1 MAARE
6 AKSASERIAAELRTR
21 ILKGDLLPGERIRQE
36 AIAEEFGVSRLPIR
50 EALRILE
57 SGGLIRLVASTGAWV
72 ASMSPAELEESYLIR
87 ERLEPLL
94 LGLAVPFHNE
104 ESLSEIEKIA
114 VALEQAD
121 SVEEFVDFDR
131 KFHLKTFEG
140 PPVDN
145 LRSMVVRLWNTTQH
159 YRRAFVELQWEKGL
173 EETFIEHRLLMSAIS
188 RGDVK
193 AAEDLMALHIRKT
206 RLALEDTPDIFQ

>member
-1 MAARE
+1 MASRE
-6 AKSASERIAAELRTR
+6 TQSASERIAAELRTR

-72 ASMSPAELEESYLIR
+72 ASMSPAELEESYRIR

-94 LGLAVPFHNE
+94 LGLAVPFHNA
-104 ESLSEIEKIA
+104 ESLSEIEKVAEA
-114 VALEQAD
+114 VEQAET
-121 SVEEFVDFDR
+121 VEEFVDLDR

-140 PPVDN
+140 PPVDT

-173 EETFIEHRLLMSAIS
+173 ELSLI
-188 RGDVK
+188 
-193 AAEDLMALHIRKT
+193 HI
-206 RLALEDTPDIFQ
+206 